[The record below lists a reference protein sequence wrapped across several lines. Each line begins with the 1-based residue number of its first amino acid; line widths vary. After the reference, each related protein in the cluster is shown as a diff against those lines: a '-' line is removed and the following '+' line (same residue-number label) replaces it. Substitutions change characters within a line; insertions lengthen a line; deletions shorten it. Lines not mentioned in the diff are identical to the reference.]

1 MKNCH
6 FVQAAYDRLIAEL
19 EKASDEESQEEL
31 EILKDAR
38 HSVVYCRSAVSADP
52 SCATAIATELEK
64 LKSWHSFAYH
74 KESKDIITS
83 IQKDV
88 CELLVQCTM
97 RIYEG
102 LNNPYVR

>member
-6 FVQAAYDRLIAEL
+6 FVQVAYDRLTAEL

-38 HSVVYCRSAVSADP
+38 HSLVYCRSAVSADP

-64 LKSWHSFAYH
+64 LKSGYTFAYH
-74 KESKDIITS
+74 REAKDIIRS

-97 RIYEG
+97 RIYEE
-102 LNNPYVR
+102 LDNPYVR